1 MNGISSNIQSNI
13 NKKLIEIYESFTS
26 LQEKGQLHNR
36 NPRIDRNIQNNGKIL
51 KNSFLLMDDIF

>member
-26 LQEKGQLHNR
+26 LQEKWQLHNR
-36 NPRIDRNIQNNGKIL
+36 NQRIDRNIQNNGKIL